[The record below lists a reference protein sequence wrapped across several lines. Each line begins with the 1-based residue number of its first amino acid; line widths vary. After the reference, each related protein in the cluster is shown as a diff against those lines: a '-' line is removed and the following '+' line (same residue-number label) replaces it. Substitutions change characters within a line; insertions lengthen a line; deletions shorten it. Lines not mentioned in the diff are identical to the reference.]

1 MIMKSLIPLV
11 LILIQPKELTYAR
24 KHGNCQ
30 TLQLLASKW
39 LENSGDCGRLLTG
52 TPKILTSTT
61 LTTLFQ
67 LSLDSLMTLKQAQD
81 NSLQQQW
88 LSLPSKS
95 LKVVVPPL

>member
-1 MIMKSLIPLV
+1 MAV
-11 LILIQPKELTYAR
+11 
-24 KHGNCQ
+24 C
-30 TLQLLASKW
+30 
-39 LENSGDCGRLLTG
+39 ENSEDCGRLLTG

-67 LSLDSLMTLKQAQD
+67 LSLDSLMTPKQAQD